1 MPAEAPTPMNDLFS
15 PAAETTLE
23 GSLERVVYANEESAW
38 SVVKVVPA
46 NGGEPVTAVG
56 RLLGVQPGETLR
68 LEGSWEE
75 DRKFGRQ
82 FRVTSYRTVTPATL
96 EGIEKYLGS
105 GLIPGIG
112 KGMAARL
119 VAHFGH
125 DTLEVIERQ
134 PRRLAEVPGIGP
146 KRSGEIQKAWVEQ
159 REIKE
164 VMVFLQ
170 SHGVTTHHAIRIYKT
185 YGPGALSVV
194 RRDPYRLAV
203 DVYGIGFRSAD
214 KVAAS
219 LGLPPD
225 SPQRARAGLLHVLE
239 EASDRGH
246 VFLPRARLLEDAGAL
261 LGLGAE
267 TLTPALGQ
275 LAAEGLAVVEEAV
288 VEGDGPPDAAVFLRA
303 LHAAESGLAEALAA
317 IARRPGKPLKIDVG
331 RAVAWFEERESLE
344 LAPQQRDAIRSGIT
358 AQVLVITGGPGT
370 GKTTLVRGI
379 VEILAA
385 KKQRV
390 ALAAP
395 TGRAAKRLA
404 EATGKTAS
412 TVHRLLE
419 FDPQSRA
426 FQRGPERPLSADLLI
441 VDEASMLDVS
451 LAHAVV
457 RAVPPGG
464 RLVLVGDVDQLPS
477 VGPGRVLADLIDSG
491 AVEVVRLTEIFRQA
505 RESLIVVNA
514 HRVNRG
520 ELPIHERPPAPA
532 GGRAA
537 APADFFFFERRTP
550 EEVLETL
557 LHLVA
562 ERIPA
567 GFGIDPLADLQVLT
581 PMNRGLL
588 GTENLNRELRA
599 RLNPPRPGAAEL
611 VRGERVFR
619 AGDKVM
625 QVRNNYEL
633 EVFNGDLGRV
643 AAVDAEE
650 RQLRVEMDDGRTLV
664 YETADLDELVPA
676 FACSIHKAQ
685 GSEYPV
691 VVVPLHTQH
700 YVMLE
705 RNLLYTALTRA
716 RRLAVLVGEPRALA
730 VAVRNRRTRDRFTR
744 LAARLAPAQPRRS
757 SSAVAAPPASPS
769 TGASGAGGSAGG
781 GTGGGSGAGAGS
793 PGGPGGGAGGG
804 PGG

>member
-1 MPAEAPTPMNDLFS
+1 MHDLFS
-15 PAAETTLE
+15 PAAGSVLE
-23 GSLERVVYANEESAW
+23 GTLDRVVYANEETAW
-38 SVVKVVPA
+38 SVVKVKPA
-46 NGGEPVTAVG
+46 GEREEVTAVG
-56 RLLGVQPGETLR
+56 RLLGVQPGESLR
-68 LEGSWEE
+68 LEGAWEE

-82 FRVTSYRTVTPATL
+82 FRFASYRRVVPATA

-112 KGMAARL
+112 KKMAARL
-119 VAHFGH
+119 VAHFGL
-125 DTLEVIERQ
+125 DTLDVIEHQ
-134 PRRLAEVPGIGP
+134 PQRLAEVPGIGP
-146 KRSGEIQKAWVEQ
+146 KRRGEIQKAWVEQ
-159 REIKE
+159 REVQE

-194 RRDPYRLAV
+194 RNDPYRLAV
-203 DVYGIGFRSAD
+203 DVHGIGFLTAD
-214 KVAAS
+214 RVAAA
-219 LGLPPD
+219 LGLPAD
-225 SPQRARAGLLHVLE
+225 SPRRARAGLLHVLD
-239 EASDRGH
+239 EAADRGH
-246 VFLPRARLLEDAGAL
+246 VFLPRGRLLEDAGAL

-267 TLTPALGQ
+267 VLAPTLDE
-275 LAAEGLAVVEEAV
+275 LAAEGLAVVEATAGANGTAGE
-288 VEGDGPPDAAVFLRA
+288 PAVFQRA
-303 LHAAESGLAEALAA
+303 LHAAESGLAEAIAA
-317 IARRPGKPLKIDVG
+317 IAWRPAKPLKIDVE
-331 RAVAWFEERESLE
+331 RALAWFERQESLA
-344 LAPQQRDAIRSGIT
+344 LAPQQRASIRAGIT
-358 AQVLVITGGPGT
+358 AQVLVVTGGPGT
-370 GKTTLVRGI
+370 GKTTLVRAIRPVLG
-379 VEILAA
+379 A

-390 ALAAP
+390 LLAAP
-395 TGRAAKRLA
+395 TGRAAKRLS
-404 EATGKTAS
+404 EATGKSAS

-419 FDPQSRA
+419 FDPQGRV

-451 LAHAVV
+451 LAHALV

-505 RESLIVVNA
+505 RESRIVVNA
-514 HRVNRG
+514 HRVNQG
-520 ELPIHERPPAPA
+520 QMPLLDPPPAT
-532 GGRAA
+532 GGGSARG
-537 APADFFFFERRTP
+537 DFFFIERRTP

-567 GFGIDPLADLQVLT
+567 SFGVDPLADLQVLT
-581 PMNRGLL
+581 PMNRGPL
-588 GTENLNRELRA
+588 GSENLNRELRA
-599 RLNPPRPGAAEL
+599 RLNPPRPGAVEL
-611 VRGERVFR
+611 ARGERVFR
-619 AGDKVM
+619 LGDKVM

-650 RQLRVEMDDGRTLV
+650 RRLRVEMDDGHSV
-664 YETADLDELVPA
+664 SYESGDLDELVPA

-705 RNLLYTALTRA
+705 RNLLYTAITRA
-716 RRLAVLVGEPRALA
+716 RRLVVLVGEPRALA
-730 VAVRNRRTRDRFTR
+730 VAVQNRRNRDRFTR
-744 LAARLAPAQPRRS
+744 LADRLAPAGGRVAAAASPPAQPRRS
-757 SSAVAAPPASPS
+757 SSRS
-769 TGASGAGGSAGG
+769 ASGGGSGSAGG
-781 GTGGGSGAGAGS
+781 VAAGSGAGSAA
-793 PGGPGGGAGGG
+793 GAGGG
-804 PGG
+804 PGGTGPGGKAGGG